1 MRGRGRTGGARA
13 LLAVVAPL
21 AGAVVAAL
29 VAPNGPAMLV
39 AFAGGLVVAGLA
51 RREPGVPR

>member
-1 MRGRGRTGGARA
+1 
-13 LLAVVAPL
+13 VVAPL